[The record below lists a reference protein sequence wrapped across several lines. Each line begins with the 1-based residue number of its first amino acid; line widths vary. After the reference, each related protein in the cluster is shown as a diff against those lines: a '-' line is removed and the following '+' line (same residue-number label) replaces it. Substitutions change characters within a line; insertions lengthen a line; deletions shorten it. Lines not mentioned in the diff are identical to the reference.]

1 VITVVFPLSVGALV
15 GWVVLPAVAFALVYY
30 PLTKLIASGLVSSYA
45 KADIRKRIS
54 AATLDGL
61 LVVSSVILYQR
72 VDSPIFLVIG
82 ALYLVVRDMR
92 GQSIGK
98 LLFGLAVIDL
108 QTGKRAT
115 FTASLRRNVILSVPG
130 VNIAAVGLEFL
141 AVVRDPQGQRLG
153 DRLAQT
159 QVIEGLGAKELI
171 DEFQRW
177 WQGVAGD
184 LARNERRRR
193 VPSVRLVPWSSR
205 SVFGKA
211 SAAAASGAASASG
224 CGPRSKSGAATRW
237 TRARSRW
244 NRSSRSSSW
253 TSPTISRA
261 SRASP
266 MSRICSRSRSMAA
279 ARTSI

>member
-1 VITVVFPLSVGALV
+1 MVPFSVNALV

-45 KADIRKRIS
+45 KADIRRRIS

-61 LVVSSVILYQR
+61 LLVSSVILSQR
-72 VDSPIFLVIG
+72 LDSAIFLVIG
-82 ALYLVVRDMR
+82 AFYLAVRDMR
-92 GQSIGK
+92 GQSVGK
-98 LLFGLAVIDL
+98 LLFGLVVIDL

-115 FTASLRRNVILSVPG
+115 FTASLRRNVMLIVPG
-130 VNIAAVGLEFL
+130 VNIAAVVLEFL

-159 QVIEGLGAKELI
+159 QVVDGLGAKDLI

-177 WQGVAGD
+177 WQRIAGE

-205 SVFGKA
+205 SAFAKA
-211 SAAAASGAASASG
+211 FAADESGAASASG

-237 TRARSRW
+237 TTARSRW
-244 NRSSRSSSW
+244 NRSSRSSSR

-279 ARTSI
+279 VRTSI